1 MQDGM
6 GGARRVIPRCGFA
19 PFSSQCSSKCYQ
31 VHMNALRAH
40 VVNGRIVVDEPVD
53 LPEGAEV
60 RVQTYDPTGD
70 SLSDEDRAALHRS
83 LRRGI
88 AQADAGDLVDADDV
102 LAELERRRA
111 SYASLRPFRNSRE
124 SDPVGTVRGGPNARY
139 RSLRRAALC
148 RCSRAAP

>member
-1 MQDGM
+1 MQEGM
-6 GGARRVIPRCGFA
+6 SGARRSDSTLRVCSLQLAG
-19 PFSSQCSSKCYQ
+19 SSKCYN

-40 VVNGRIVVDEPVD
+40 VVNGRIVVDDPVD

-60 RVQTYDPTGD
+60 RVQIYDPTGD

-102 LAELERRRA
+102 LAELER
-111 SYASLRPFRNSRE
+111 
-124 SDPVGTVRGGPNARY
+124 
-139 RSLRRAALC
+139 
-148 RCSRAAP
+148 